1 MSIRELTEKSEMLP
15 YIGVLQELY
24 PSLTLEAYAQNLTAM
39 LPNNNYSQV
48 AVFDG
53 ENCLGIAG
61 IWIGTKLWCGK
72 YLEID
77 NLIVSDKF
85 RSKGVGKLLFDYIS
99 KKAKAENC
107 SMMALDSYTSNF
119 KAHKFFYNEGF
130 APKGFHFIHILNEEM
145 IR

>member
-1 MSIRELTEKSEMLP
+1 MRIRELTEKSEMLQL
-15 YIGVLQELY
+15 IGVIQELY
-24 PSLTLEAYAQNLTAM
+24 PSLTLEAYEKNLTEM
-39 LPNNNYSQV
+39 IPNNNYSQI

-53 ENCLGIAG
+53 ENCLGVAG

-77 NLIVSDKF
+77 NLVVSDKF
-85 RSKGVGKLLFDYIS
+85 RSRGVGKLLFNHIS
-99 KKAKAENC
+99 QRARAENC

-130 APKGFHFIHILNEEM
+130 APKGFHFIHILKEEM

>member
-1 MSIRELTEKSEMLP
+1 MRIRELTEKSEMLQL
-15 YIGVLQELY
+15 IGVIQELY
-24 PSLTLEAYAQNLTAM
+24 PSLTLEAYEKNLTEM
-39 LPNNNYSQV
+39 IPNNNYSQV

-53 ENCLGIAG
+53 ENCLGVAG

-77 NLIVSDKF
+77 NLVVSDKF
-85 RSKGVGKLLFDYIS
+85 RSRGVGKLLFNHIS
-99 KKAKAENC
+99 QKARAENC

-130 APKGFHFIHILNEEM
+130 APKGFHFIHILKEEM

>member
-1 MSIRELTEKSEMLP
+1 MRIRELTEKSEMLHL
-15 YIGVLQELY
+15 IGVIQELY
-24 PSLTLEAYAQNLTAM
+24 PSLTLEAYEKNLTEM
-39 LPNNNYSQV
+39 IPNNNYSQV

-53 ENCLGIAG
+53 ENCLGVAG

-77 NLIVSDKF
+77 NLVVSDKF
-85 RSKGVGKLLFDYIS
+85 RSRGVGKLLFNHIS
-99 KKAKAENC
+99 QKARAENC

-130 APKGFHFIHILNEEM
+130 APKGFHFIHILKEEM

>member
-1 MSIRELTEKSEMLP
+1 MRIRELIEKSEMLQL
-15 YIGVLQELY
+15 IGVIQELY
-24 PSLTLEAYAQNLTAM
+24 PSLTLEAYEKNLTEM
-39 LPNNNYSQV
+39 IPNNNYSQV

-53 ENCLGIAG
+53 ENCLGVAG

-77 NLIVSDKF
+77 NLVVSDKF
-85 RSKGVGKLLFDYIS
+85 RSRGVGKLLFNHIS
-99 KKAKAENC
+99 QKARAENC

-130 APKGFHFIHILNEEM
+130 APKGFHFIHILKEEM